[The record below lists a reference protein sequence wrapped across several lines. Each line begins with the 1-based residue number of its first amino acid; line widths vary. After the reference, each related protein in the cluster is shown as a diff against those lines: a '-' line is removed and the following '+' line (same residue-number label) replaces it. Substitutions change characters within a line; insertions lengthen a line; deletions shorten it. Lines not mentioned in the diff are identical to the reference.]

1 MSAPR
6 ACAGLV
12 AAALITIGAFGGSTP
27 RADARPK
34 KNRKTTT
41 TVAPGLTL
49 TKIQRKH
56 PANRIRVLTLT
67 PSSNLTVDVALAN
80 DTIPG
85 HEQTTSMARRHNAI
99 AAING
104 DYTLLPLAPGAG
116 RPVNTF
122 AEDGD
127 LVTSPQIWGRNFAIS
142 RDEQDVHIGHARLH
156 IDMLEV
162 DVGKTWRIR
171 RWNDWTYASD
181 EGALSGYTKAGG
193 QLFRPLADACSVRL
207 FPTGTV
213 TWGPDGAG
221 VTRSYT
227 VDQVKCSEKRLARRG
242 GVVLSTPRSTKQATR
257 LQQSLTPSET
267 VTITWSMGWPGVMDT
282 IGGNPDVV
290 ENGKL
295 AAGECSNSSYFCLR
309 NPRTGV
315 GVTPDGKV
323 LFVTVDGRQKKSKG
337 MTLDEFGKVFQS
349 LGATWALNLDGGG
362 STTMVVRDDIVNVP
376 SGGYERSVGS
386 ALLILP
392 GPDEAEPEPGP
403 YQSPAPVPTLPSPI
417 PTSLPVDPSWV
428 VPSGERSELPGCAAV
443 LDPGSTGGMLDA
455 LARGDLT
462 GDRVQLPKTLRP
474 ALEAFRSTSGCPAQ
488 RFLR

>member
-1 MSAPR
+1 M
-6 ACAGLV
+6 GV
-12 AAALITIGAFGGSTP
+12 IGGVSP
-27 RADARPK
+27 RADAQGAQ
-34 KNRKTTT
+34 NRKTTT
-41 TVAPGLTL
+41 VVPGLTL

-56 PANRIRVLTLT
+56 PANRIRVLTMT

-85 HEQTTSMARRHNAI
+85 HEQTTSMARRHDAI

-104 DYTLLPLAPGAG
+104 DYTWLPLSPGAG
-116 RPVNTF
+116 RPIGTF
-122 AEDGD
+122 AEDGN

-142 RDEQDVHIGHARLH
+142 RDEQNTYIGHARLH

-171 RWNDWTYASD
+171 RWNDWTDDSD
-181 EGALSGYTKAGG
+181 EGALSGYTTAGG
-193 QLFRPLADACSVRL
+193 QIFRPLPDACSVRL
-207 FPTGTV
+207 YPTGT
-213 TWGPDGAG
+213 TTYGPDGAG
-221 VTRSYT
+221 VTRTYT
-227 VDQVKCSEKRLARRG
+227 VDQVKCSDKRLARRG
-242 GVVLSTPRSTKQATR
+242 GIVLSTPRTTKQATR

-267 VTITWSMGWPGVMDT
+267 VTITWSMGWTGVMDT

-295 AAGECSNSSYFCLR
+295 AAGECSGSYFCLR

-315 GVTPDGKV
+315 GFTPDGKI
-323 LFVTVDGRQKKSKG
+323 LFVTVDGRRKKSKG
-337 MTLDEFGKVFQS
+337 MTLDEFGKLFQS

-392 GPDEAEPEPGP
+392 GPDAGEPEPGP
-403 YQSPAPVPTLPSPI
+403 YQSPTPLPTLPSPL
-417 PTSLPVDPSWV
+417 PTSLPIDPSGV
-428 VPSGERSELPGCAAV
+428 VPPGERSQALGCSAL
-443 LDPGSTGGMLDA
+443 LDAGSTGGMLDA
-455 LARGDLT
+455 LARGELT
-462 GDRVQLPKTLRP
+462 GDRVKLPGSLRS
-474 ALEAFRSTSGCPAQ
+474 ALETFRSTGGCPAQ